1 LKAMKAGATSLSRTL
16 LDFGAG
22 FLFGL
27 SIIVALFAA
36 MEDDGGPLAHNMLL
50 TALAMLGLAIAAQLA
65 ARARSRRRRT
75 APPAGR
81 ARDAGA
87 GDTGWTVTAPRG
99 PATETRTGASSSN
112 DHKASGD
119 EPTSTALPELKAA
132 HRNAQ
137 TTAEGDSRRL

>member
-1 LKAMKAGATSLSRTL
+1 MKAGAISSSRTL

-27 SIIVALFAA
+27 SITVALFAA

-50 TALAMLGLAIAAQLA
+50 TALVLLVLAIAAQLA
-65 ARARSRRRRT
+65 ARGRSRRRRT

-81 ARDAGA
+81 MRDARA
-87 GDTGWTVTAPRG
+87 GDARWTVEVAGG
-99 PATETRTGASSSN
+99 PAAKARVGDSSSN
-112 DHKASGD
+112 DHKATRDERTSG
-119 EPTSTALPELKAA
+119 ALPELKAA